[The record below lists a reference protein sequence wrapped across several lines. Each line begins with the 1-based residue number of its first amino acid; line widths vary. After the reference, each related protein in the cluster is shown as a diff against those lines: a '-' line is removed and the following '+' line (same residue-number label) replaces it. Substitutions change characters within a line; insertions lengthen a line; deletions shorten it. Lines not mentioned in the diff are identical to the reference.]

1 MSSIKQYNYC
11 LDFIKGIACVF
22 VVFMHCEFP
31 DLMGI
36 VVQAISRFCV
46 PLFFMVSGYFCFRN
60 GGGVLSVPE
69 CRRKILHIGR
79 ITLYA
84 TLFYLGLYLL
94 RKILSDNVSLLVSYR
109 QLIGWLIFNQPV
121 WVVGQMWF
129 LFALLYTYLYFFSFE
144 LSGHRKWAYIIG
156 FLMFPAYILLAQG
169 LHIIGIHV
177 PNCIYRNWAVEGIA
191 FFMLGHWIHSIEHR
205 IRISNSTLIW
215 IFAISTL
222 LCLPERYLI
231 GRDFGVNIC
240 SIPQVTAL
248 FLYAVN
254 NPLRHQGYVQLL
266 GKNCSMYVYI
276 LHPAVWNVMKM
287 LYKAIHIDNNTA
299 ALYVMPLLVLLIT
312 IVISMV
318 CHNVKFKLSKISN
331 NA

>member
-31 DLMGI
+31 GLIGTI
-36 VVQAISRFCV
+36 VQAVSRFCV
-46 PLFFMVSGYFCFRN
+46 PLFFMVSGYFCFRT
-60 GGGVLSVPE
+60 GGILSISE
-69 CRRKILHIGR
+69 FRHKILHIGR

-84 TLFYLGLYLL
+84 TLFYFVLYLL
-94 RKILSDNVSLLVSYR
+94 REIFSDNLSLSVSFDQV
-109 QLIGWLIFNQPV
+109 IGWLIFNRPV
-121 WVVGQMWF
+121 WVVSQMWF
-129 LFALLYTYLYFFSFE
+129 LYALFYTYLYFFCFE
-144 LSGHRKWAYIIG
+144 LSGHRKWAYVVG
-156 FLMFPAYILLAQG
+156 FLMFPVYIFLAQG
-169 LHIIGIHV
+169 LHVVGIHV
-177 PNCIYRNWAVEGIA
+177 PNCIYRNWAVEGYA
-191 FFMLGHWIHSIEHR
+191 FFMLGHWIHSKEHE
-205 IRISNSTLIW
+205 IRLSNTTLIW

-222 LCLPERYLI
+222 FCLPERYLL
-231 GRDFGVNIC
+231 GRDFGVNIF

-254 NPLRHQGYVQLL
+254 NPSLHQGYVQLL
-266 GKNCSMYVYI
+266 GKNCSMFVYI

-287 LYKAIHIDNNTA
+287 LYRAVRIDNNTA
-299 ALYVMPLLVLLIT
+299 ALYVMPLLVLIIT

-318 CHNVKFKLSKISN
+318 CNSIKFKMSRISS